1 MMQRKNINLNET
13 ELKFADNGGF
23 RGYASVFDG
32 VDSYGDTIVRGA
44 YSDVIE
50 RIKRGAASMPKM
62 FINHRSFE
70 IPVGKYTLIDEDE
83 KGLYVEGEFTKGNPQ
98 GDIAK
103 AAMQHGTIDG
113 LSIGFMIGDYEIIN
127 EDDKQIR
134 LIKSVKELPEVSIVT
149 YPADENARID
159 LTSVKSALDNISTV
173 RDFEKF
179 LRDVAGFSNNLA
191 RETAKSARVI
201 FSQMA
206 FEETDN
212 LPVKL
217 GQDVEL
223 QKQLALYK
231 LVSQTL

>member
-1 MMQRKNINLNET
+1 MMQRKNINLSET

-50 RIKRGAASMPKM
+50 KIRRGAASMPKM
-62 FINHRSFE
+62 FINHRSWD
-70 IPVGKYTLIDEDE
+70 IPVGKYTMIDEDD

-113 LSIGFMIGDYEIIN
+113 LSIGFMIGDYEIVN
-127 EDDKQIR
+127 DDDKQIR

-159 LTSVKSALDNISTV
+159 LTSVKSALDNINTV
-173 RDFEKF
+173 KDLENF
-179 LRDVAGFSNNLA
+179 LREAGGFSKTLA
-191 RETAKSARVI
+191 
-201 FSQMA
+201 MA
-206 FEETDN
+206 TVSRCKRLFTPGEPVVQSVEIPTD
-212 LPVKL
+212 L
-217 GQDVEL
+217 
-223 QKQLALYK
+223 KQLIALNLLK
-231 LVSQTL
+231 SKSE